1 MSKHKKKKN
10 KQNNKS
16 NNISSN
22 KISHNIDASSK
33 SNQKANFDDMVS
45 FTNYDLDKKFVL
57 DHDKQNDIRNI
68 FELEKEPKKKEKNVW
83 KFVSF
88 ILFLII
94 AILLSLYLINDKSLA
109 NENIDKEE
117 PSEEIQNPTDNT
129 NDNKKDDKEESEPE
143 KKEERYLF
151 LGDSLFYKYN
161 ISEYFLGY
169 DVIDSGVDGITAKET
184 LEDLDNRV
192 YQYNPTTVFI
202 LLGTNDIG
210 KGYTPIETFE
220 YLKEIIEKIQ
230 MNKPEITVNVVSL
243 LPINNTTNPKIQSWI
258 YENRSNEKI
267 DEVNEYLEKYCD
279 ENKLNYINVH
289 DKLQDENG
297 QFKLQ
302 YTTEGLHITEIGYY
316 HITMELLKYFK

>member
-1 MSKHKKKKN
+1 MSKRKKKKN
-10 KQNNKS
+10 KLNNQSNTLSNNEVLNNLESVPDSNQNNDS
-16 NNISSN
+16 E
-22 KISHNIDASSK
+22 
-33 SNQKANFDDMVS
+33 DMVS

-129 NDNKKDDKEESEPE
+129 NDNKKDDKEEPEPE

-169 DVIDSGVDGITAKET
+169 DVIDSGVDGVTAKET

-192 YQYNPTTVFI
+192 YKHNPTTVFI

-210 KGYTPIETFE
+210 KGYTPTETFE
-220 YLKEIIEKIQ
+220 YLKGIIERIKSD
-230 MNKPEITVNVVSL
+230 KPQITINVVSL
-243 LPINNTTNPKIQSWI
+243 LPINNTTDPKIQSWI

-267 DEVNEYLEKYCD
+267 DEVNEYLRKYCD
-279 ENKLNYINVH
+279 EFELNYINVH